1 MSVPLFPWPRRPL
14 CQRASVAVILA
25 FCFGSVMP
33 CSPHLVRSSI
43 CTKVI
48 RGRSES
54 KEMTSWTARLWAK
67 TSFGY
72 AETADK
78 VRGENCRAGM
88 NLGGY
93 RYASFLVHNL
103 MSHSQISS
111 RRCITMREFV
121 AGEYF
126 YIIPRLKTLCS
137 SYRISCDW
145 LGEYPLRFED

>member
-1 MSVPLFPWPRRPL
+1 MESQSL
-14 CQRASVAVILA
+14 RAETKYGIMVCSLENRGPNLHVRTFISMAQKASLSA
-25 FCFGSVMP
+25 CFGGCNFGFLLRISNALF
-33 CSPHLVRSSI
+33 SLTLLGHL

-67 TSFGY
+67 TSLGY

-103 MSHSQISS
+103 MSHIKSVHAVASQ
-111 RRCITMREFV
+111 
-121 AGEYF
+121 
-126 YIIPRLKTLCS
+126 
-137 SYRISCDW
+137 
-145 LGEYPLRFED
+145 